1 MIAKDLI
8 SEIVPALKTSDTGT
22 QALQWMEIARVSHL
36 PIINDKEL
44 LGLISDNDIFDL
56 NSPEEPI
63 GNHPLSLTTP
73 YVFSGQHIFEVAEK
87 VARFKLTVIP
97 VLNDK
102 KEYLGVITLHDL
114 VVGLAKVT
122 NIEKIGAIIVLEM
135 NIRDYSLIELSQIVE
150 SEDAKIISLYVSYCE
165 NSTQI
170 DVTLKINQ
178 DDISRIIASLNRHNY
193 TIKNTFMDNSDLNQF
208 FQDRLDSFMR
218 FLNI

>member
-1 MIAKDLI
+1 
-8 SEIVPALKTSDTGT
+8 
-22 QALQWMEIARVSHL
+22 
-36 PIINDKEL
+36 
-44 LGLISDNDIFDL
+44 
-56 NSPEEPI
+56 
-63 GNHPLSLTTP
+63 
-73 YVFSGQHIFEVAEK
+73 
-87 VARFKLTVIP
+87 
-97 VLNDK
+97 

-122 NIEKIGAIIVLEM
+122 NIEKTGAIIVLEM
-135 NIRDYSLIELSQIVE
+135 NIRDYSLVELSQIVE
-150 SEDAKIISLYVSYCE
+150 SEEAKIISLYVSYFE

-170 DVTLKINQ
+170 EVTLKINQ

>member
-8 SEIVPALKTSDTGT
+8 SEVVPALKTSDTGT

-36 PIINDKEL
+36 PIINDKQL

-63 GNHPLSLTTP
+63 GNHSLSLTTP
-73 YVFSGQHIFEVAEK
+73 YVFYDQHIFEVAER
-87 VARFKLTVIP
+87 VSRFKLTVIP

-114 VVGLAKVT
+114 VVGLAKIT
-122 NIEKIGAIIVLEM
+122 NIEKSGAIIVLEM
-135 NIRDYSLIELSQIVE
+135 NLRNYSLVELSQIIE
-150 SEDAKIISLYVSYCE
+150 SEDAKIISLYVSYSE

-170 DVTLKINQ
+170 DVTIKINQ
-178 DDISRIIASLNRHNY
+178 DDISRIIASLNRYNY
-193 TIKNTFMDNSDLNQF
+193 IIKNTFMDNSDLNNF
-208 FQDRLDSFMR
+208 YQDRLDSFFR
-218 FLNI
+218 YLNI

>member
-73 YVFSGQHIFEVAEK
+73 YVFSGQHIFEVAER
-87 VARFKLTVIP
+87 VSRFKLTVIP

-122 NIEKIGAIIVLEM
+122 NIEKTGAIIVLEM
-135 NIRDYSLIELSQIVE
+135 NIRDYSLVELSQIVE
-150 SEDAKIISLYVSYCE
+150 SEEAKIISLYVSYFE

-170 DVTLKINQ
+170 EVTLKINQ